1 MSEYVQT
8 ADQDKQRS
16 QADQEAGPGAGAE
29 TQQLDPFVPNMDGP
43 EVEVAAT
50 HALANQQLDQPER
63 DIWNSIKGFFSKKK
77 KEQPDP
83 TPEVVSK
90 VVGTVTVV
98 AMKKKEVAQ
107 APKSTP
113 EPSGTSSVVTPPTT
127 PVVTTPVVTTPVV
140 TPPSTTPES
149 TTPVSTTAPKQAPPL
164 TPLEQVKKEIADA
177 HADKALE
184 LLKTQSPGVRAT
196 VWKGLNDGERKGVAT
211 LINKGTMNDG
221 LLKELFDATP
231 DSDLASLYRMFDV
244 RFGVTVGQSK
254 LDTGADW
261 DAVGLRRCW
270 VLLKDLPEE
279 HVRGNKWLALWTR
292 YAGGGSAGG
301 YYAEGHKESSMS
313 YGSDKMDSLNGAA
326 DKGDPL
332 YRVVRFDKVVR
343 HEVGHAVDKAVGGS
357 AAYCMGN
364 SGGGKWE
371 DHGSPT
377 LPLVETIVAAAGGA
391 ISKLKDEHKALVMGA
406 ILKAMKAGA
415 PDQTKT
421 NIQKLAITKA
431 PKKGEKAEIDA
442 TELAKILA
450 DPTVATSET
459 SGTGMNPWYNAPG
472 QGVDVGGRHYQAS
485 YGKTWVSYEKSSL
498 ARKVSTYQH
507 RAPGEWFAEAY
518 ATYFQPD
525 KEGKIGTLLAA
536 RDAGTKTWFDANV
549 LPQEKKEVAPVV
561 PEKKETPEPDSSG
574 GNPGKKG

>member
-1 MSEYVQT
+1 MADYDQT
-8 ADQDKQRS
+8 EDQTKAQR
-16 QADQEAGPGAGAE
+16 QAEQQQAPGAESGGDP
-29 TQQLDPFVPNMDGP
+29 QLEPFEPNMDGP
-43 EVEVAAT
+43 EVELAADY
-50 HALANQQLDQPER
+50 ALANQELEQPER
-63 DIWNSIKGFFSKKK
+63 DIWNSIKGLFSKKK

-83 TPEVVSK
+83 TPEIISEVVSK
-90 VVGTVTVV
+90 VVAV
-98 AMKKKEVAQ
+98 ATKKKETVQ
-107 APKSTP
+107 APPQPESTSTAP
-113 EPSGTSSVVTPPTT
+113 VVTPPT
-127 PVVTTPVVTTPVV
+127 TTPVV
-140 TPPSTTPES
+140 TPPTTTPEV
-149 TTPVSTTAPKQAPPL
+149 TTPETSTAPKTAPPL
-164 TPLEQVKKEIADA
+164 NPLEQVKKEIADA
-177 HADKALE
+177 HADKAME
-184 LLKTQSPGVRAT
+184 LIKTQSPGVRVT
-196 VWKGLNDGERKGVAT
+196 VWKGLNDGERAAVAA
-211 LINKGTMNDG
+211 LVNQGTMNDG

-231 DSDLASLYRMFDV
+231 DSDLPSLYKMFDV
-244 RFGVTVGQSK
+244 RFGVKVGQSK

-270 VLLKDLPEE
+270 VVLKDLPEE
-279 HVRGNKWLALWTR
+279 HVRGSQWLVHWTR

-301 YYAEGHKESSMS
+301 YYAEGHKESSMG
-313 YGSDKMDSLNGAA
+313 YGSDKMDSKNGAA

-357 AAYCMGN
+357 AAYCIGN

-371 DHGSPT
+371 EHGSPT

-391 ISKLKDEHKALVMGA
+391 ISKLKDEHKTVVMDA
-406 ILKAMKAGA
+406 ILRAMKAGA
-415 PDQTKT
+415 PEKTKA
-421 NIQKLAITKA
+421 NIQKLPIMKA
-431 PKKGEKAEIDA
+431 AKKGEQPEVDPAA
-442 TELAKILA
+442 LANILA

-525 KEGKIGTLLAA
+525 KEGKVGTLLAA

-549 LPQEKKEVAPVV
+549 LPQEKKEEAPVV
-561 PEKKETPEPDSSG
+561 PEKKETPTPDSG
-574 GNPGKKG
+574 GGDPGKKG